1 MQEELEC
8 KHTVLFENKTG
19 ITKETKI
26 KQNKKPQ
33 TSYIMVI
40 GNPDMK
46 NDIKFKPIKFS
57 K

>member
-1 MQEELEC
+1 MQKESEC

-19 ITKETKI
+19 ITKETKT
-26 KQNKKPQ
+26 KQKTQ